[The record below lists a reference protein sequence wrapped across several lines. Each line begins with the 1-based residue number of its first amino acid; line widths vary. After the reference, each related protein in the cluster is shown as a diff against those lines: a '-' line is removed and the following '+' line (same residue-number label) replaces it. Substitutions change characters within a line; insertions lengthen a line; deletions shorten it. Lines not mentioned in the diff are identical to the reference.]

1 MGLTVDSESQPEG
14 AWSVSQ
20 PWRRVPYIHYA
31 PKPYSSYS
39 DCMHQ
44 FESCT
49 QHAHAQF
56 PYLLPCSN
64 PLRVAAFSRAGSSI
78 AQVFVGSLRL
88 LRAASDMR
96 RRRLVKRGTIEMGMM
111 VEGQGRKHAKQKAL
125 VGVLAEIPVD
135 GVGNSGRLS
144 GARVRCVVPG
154 NVERVVELCVGAG
167 DFVLALVWFI
177 VNAKVAKYVAAAAR
191 VRVAALDLSCH
202 HLSQRSV
209 GRGLD
214 PWNHAMSAAVG
225 AWSRGDVIFLCMRAP
240 RFFCAFLE

>member
-1 MGLTVDSESQPEG
+1 MVYDMGPRFESDVMFLMSPNMGLTVDSESQPEG

-96 RRRLVKRGTIEMGMM
+96 RRRLVKRG
-111 VEGQGRKHAKQKAL
+111 RARQKARK
-125 VGVLAEIPVD
+125 AESTCRSPRR
-135 GVGNSGRLS
+135 NSS
-144 GARVRCVVPG
+144 
-154 NVERVVELCVGAG
+154 
-167 DFVLALVWFI
+167 
-177 VNAKVAKYVAAAAR
+177 
-191 VRVAALDLSCH
+191 
-202 HLSQRSV
+202 
-209 GRGLD
+209 
-214 PWNHAMSAAVG
+214 
-225 AWSRGDVIFLCMRAP
+225 
-240 RFFCAFLE
+240 